1 MNRKRGRQISTCDAK
16 TQTPR
21 FDQDIDYKRDHI
33 VGRQR
38 QIRHMRLFLFIPIDI
53 HVDSIPNIRQQLI
66 PALQNRQRQRRIE
79 MIIKLKIGAIELGQR
94 GHKLRLNRSLFPLR
108 YKRNPPGRSDPAAR
122 DWRDSIAPCQTE
134 ALLRGIVRTA
144 SIRFAG
150 KSRETGIDAG
160 SRFHVS
166 TIEYVDDD
174 VLALSVFGVAF
185 AERVGEFVDG
195 LEINMAALAKTHFQ
209 HVQRAFGGDLLGGY
223 RADHVEGVAGG
234 TGRGRGRGGSER

>member
-53 HVDSIPNIRQQLI
+53 HVDSVPNIRQQLI

-94 GHKLRLNRSLFPLR
+94 GHKLRLNRSLFR
-108 YKRNPPGRSDPAAR
+108 YVTNEIHRDVQILQREIGEVQTRLVKQQDFFAASFVQHR
-122 DWRDSIAPCQTE
+122 YDSRGNHAKQ
-134 ALLRGIVRTA
+134 ALMQGL
-144 SIRFAG
+144 
-150 KSRETGIDAG
+150 G
-160 SRFHVS
+160 STFPRLS
-166 TIEYVDDD
+166 T
-174 VLALSVFGVAF
+174 
-185 AERVGEFVDG
+185 
-195 LEINMAALAKTHFQ
+195 
-209 HVQRAFGGDLLGGY
+209 
-223 RADHVEGVAGG
+223 
-234 TGRGRGRGGSER
+234 